1 MPKFVRLHE
10 AVEILETTLPTIWV
24 SACVYRKKN
33 GVYPVWYSSSGA
45 AGAAK
50 SYVDVEY
57 LLNLR
62 DEVRKE
68 SIEAVNMYYHAS
80 DELGMRDLSIAKMLA
95 KESEEYRSFS
105 SWNSFL
111 RTNLFSEPS
120 IKFQRNAKSR
130 ISEFHRIMTK
140 MKMGELYDSK

>member
-1 MPKFVRLHE
+1 MPKFVRLSE

-120 IKFQRNAKSR
+120 AKFHRNAKSR

-140 MKMGELYDSK
+140 MKMVKQ